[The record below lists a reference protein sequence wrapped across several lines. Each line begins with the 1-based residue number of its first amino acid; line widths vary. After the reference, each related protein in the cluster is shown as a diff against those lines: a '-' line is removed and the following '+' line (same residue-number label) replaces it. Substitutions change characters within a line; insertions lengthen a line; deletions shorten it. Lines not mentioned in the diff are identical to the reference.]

1 MNLSGELAKSLLEA
15 TPDATVI
22 VDSDGTIVFANTQVR
37 ETFGFDP
44 AELVGRSVEIL
55 MPPRFREVHAVH
67 RDLFNAK
74 PRSRPMG
81 TGLSLYGLHKDG
93 TEFPVEISLSPVKTP
108 SGALLVVAAI
118 RDATLQK
125 TTEHQL
131 IEANKAKSRLL
142 AAASHDLR
150 QPLQTLNLLNRVARR
165 EAAGNPRLE
174 MIIDRQQQAL
184 DTMSELLAAV
194 LDIGKLDKIGR
205 AHV

>member
-1 MNLSGELAKSLLEA
+1 DR
-15 TPDATVI
+15 TT
-22 VDSDGTIVFANTQVR
+22 
-37 ETFGFDP
+37 
-44 AELVGRSVEIL
+44 SV
-55 MPPRFREVHAVH
+55 
-67 RDLFNAK
+67 
-74 PRSRPMG
+74 
-81 TGLSLYGLHKDG
+81 
-93 TEFPVEISLSPVKTP
+93 
-108 SGALLVVAAI
+108 ALLVVNAI

-125 TTEHQL
+125 TTKHQL